1 LLPLAPNLA
10 SFVTFKELSKKWLRP
25 GCKLLA
31 RILEESDLMPRTE
44 ATAKADLYMRLIDDL
59 PDSDLQQP

>member
-1 LLPLAPNLA
+1 MAQDIA
-10 SFVTFKELSKKWLRP
+10 SFATFKEIAKKWLRP

-44 ATAKADLYMRLIDDL
+44 ATAKADLYMRLMDDL